1 MNFNP
6 NQPHNLKLLPP
17 QIDFDTTSILKALNS
32 ASREIG
38 ELKGYCTS
46 IPEAKVLM
54 SVAMTKESVE
64 SSSIEEIHTT
74 VESVLKSQVIPVSE
88 QKGPDRETLRYQ
100 EAINWAMRH
109 IKDFSIS
116 TRLVLGIHEKLM
128 QTKVGYRK
136 LQNGIQ
142 NKKTG
147 EITYTPPIA
156 SRIGELI
163 QNWENFVNRSD
174 NLKIDPLIRC
184 AIAHY
189 QFEAIHPFGDGNGRT
204 GRILLVLQLVQEGL
218 LGFPVLYTSAY
229 FNRNRPQYYQ
239 TLQLVTE
246 TEDWETYILFV
257 LEGFRSEAIKTKT
270 KIFQMMS
277 LYQRLTETIRKNHS
291 KMNAIETV
299 SHVFSFLFTTPT
311 QFSTALKIHPQTAS
325 KHLHE
330 LKEAGIMGDLW
341 LGRHHLYY
349 NVELYEMI
357 KT

>member
-1 MNFNP
+1 MNFSP

-17 QIDFDTTSILKALNS
+17 KVEFDATSILKALNS

-46 IPEAKVLM
+46 IPDARVLM
-54 SVAMTKESVE
+54 SVAITKESVE

-74 VESVLKSQVIPVSE
+74 VESVLKSQVIPASE
-88 QKGPDRETLRYQ
+88 QKNPDRETLRYL
-100 EAINWAMRH
+100 EAINWAMQN
-109 IKDFSIS
+109 IDDFSLS
-116 TRLVLGIHEKLM
+116 TRLVLGIHERLM
-128 QTKVGYRK
+128 QNKVGYRK

-156 SRIGELI
+156 SRLGEFI
-163 QNWENFVNRSD
+163 QNWENFVNKAD
-174 NLKIDPLIRC
+174 DLKIDPLIRC

-218 LGFPVLYTSAY
+218 LDFPVLYTSAY

-239 TLQLVTE
+239 TLQRVTE
-246 TEDWETYILFV
+246 TGDWEAYILFV
-257 LEGFRSEAIKTKT
+257 LEGFRSEAIKTKD
-270 KIFQMMS
+270 KIFQMKN
-277 LYQRLTETIRKNHS
+277 LYQDLTEIIRKNHS

-299 SHVFSFLFTTPT
+299 NHVFSFPFTTPT
-311 QFSTALKIHPQTAS
+311 QFATALKVHIQTAS
-325 KHLHE
+325 KHLAE
-330 LKEAGIMGDLW
+330 LKKAGIMGDLRM
-341 LGRHHLYY
+341 GRHHLYY
-349 NVELYEMI
+349 SVELFEMI
-357 KT
+357 KA